1 MIRPH
6 ARPSETLT
14 VLEQRLA
21 ERLLDFERL
30 DEAWPK
36 ERGLSGGRRSNLL

>member
-1 MIRPH
+1 MPDRC
-6 ARPSETLT
+6 ETLPF
-14 VLEQRLA
+14 LEQRLA
-21 ERLLDFERL
+21 ERLLDFNLL